1 MKCSSCGADDDKVL
15 ESRSVRG
22 GTAIRRRRSCL
33 KCGRRFTTY
42 EEQMRDFLMVVK
54 YDGQLEEFSRRKL
67 LDGIVRACRKRPV
80 SPEQMEALVSDV
92 VEEIENNF
100 ELEVPSGEIGLRV
113 MRRLLE
119 LDQVA
124 YIRFASVCRRFENVD
139 QFVDEVKRL
148 LKSADGAE
156 PPVDSGNG

>member
-22 GTAIRRRRSCL
+22 GSAIRRRRACL

-42 EEQMRDFLMVVK
+42 EELMRDFLMVVK
-54 YDGQLEEFSRRKL
+54 NDGQLEEFSRRKL
-67 LDGIVRACRKRPV
+67 LDGIARACRKRPV
-80 SPEQMEALVSDV
+80 SPEQMEELVDGV
-92 VEEIENNF
+92 VDEIENDF
-100 ELEVPSGEIGLRV
+100 ELEVPSSEIGLRA

-124 YIRFASVCRRFENVD
+124 YIRFASVCRRFENVE
-139 QFVDEVKRL
+139 QFVGEVWKL
-148 LKSADGAE
+148 LKTADGAE
-156 PPVDSGNG
+156 QSREDGDG